1 MSVYLQLIFLCLF
14 FQVFAIAIL
23 ITLIF
28 KKSVEFEDY
37 GPEVVLGNVVTILLY
52 EESISEDLYKKFTFI
67 QHTFNMKKISY
78 LPIVKLIMCFTEPTH
93 FLPAIP
99 TD

>member
-37 GPEVVLGNVVTILLY
+37 GPEVVLGNVVTSLLY

-67 QHTFNMKKISY
+67 QHT
-78 LPIVKLIMCFTEPTH
+78 EPTH